1 MSERSGGGELQAL
14 WGGAELRG
22 QVMPLPTASTLSYL
36 SLGPDLHIPPL
47 PRPPETWALVPLVH
61 PAVARLLLLRWEK
74 RLSCFDLPPSQ
85 EVSGEGEKQPDEQSL
100 QLW

>member
-22 QVMPLPTASTLSYL
+22 QVMPLPTAPTLSYL

-47 PRPPETWALVPLVH
+47 PSPCLQRPGPLF
-61 PAVARLLLLRWEK
+61 LL
-74 RLSCFDLPPSQ
+74 SILPWRACC
-85 EVSGEGEKQPDEQSL
+85 SL
-100 QLW
+100 GGKST